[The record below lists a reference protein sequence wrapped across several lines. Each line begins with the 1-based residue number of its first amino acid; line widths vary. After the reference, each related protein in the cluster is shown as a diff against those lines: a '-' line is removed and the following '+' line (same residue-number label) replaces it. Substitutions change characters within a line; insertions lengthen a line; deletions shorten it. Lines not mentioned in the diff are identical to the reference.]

1 MQRIGE
7 SPSYSSDAVV
17 GHTRDGVRL
26 ESLVYVDLD
35 AGVSTGVRA
44 READSGGLRAST
56 TSNLKLSTLHL
67 RDHVSDGTI
76 FSAAIATLT

>member
-1 MQRIGE
+1 M
-7 SPSYSSDAVV
+7 V
-17 GHTRDGVRL
+17 GHTGDGVRP
-26 ESLVYVDLD
+26 ESLVDVNLD

-44 READSGGLRAST
+44 READSGRLRAST

-67 RDHVSDGTI
+67 QDHVSDDTT